1 MNSPRLRYGLFL
13 RPPAVLAR
21 LQAELHTL
29 LERQFG
35 LIAAGA
41 FPPHM
46 TILGHVPTRDD
57 DDDVIQAA
65 EKALSGV
72 GPVRFFNRGL
82 VEYHGGII
90 HDIESLEDGT
100 PNPALLELFRR
111 ARQHLD
117 PLRVPPRQEFK
128 GGVTEEAGFHGH
140 ISIAAHDLAL
150 RPELWDEVYEFLAQ
164 LDVDMRGEYI
174 STTASLYAFET
185 QSGWDGRWWETMS
198 WRLLSSMRLSE

>member
-1 MNSPRLRYGLFL
+1 M
-13 RPPAVLAR
+13 AR

-57 DDDVIQAA
+57 DDEVIQAA
-65 EKALSGV
+65 RRALDGV
-72 GPVRFFNRGL
+72 RPVRFFNQGL
-82 VEYHGGII
+82 AEYHGGII
-90 HDIESLEDGT
+90 HDIGMLQDGS
-100 PNPALLELFRR
+100 PNPELLELFRR
-111 ARQHLD
+111 ARHHLD
-117 PLRVPPRQEFK
+117 SLRVPPRNEFK
-128 GGVTEEAGFHGH
+128 GGVKEETGFHGH
-140 ISIAAHDLAL
+140 ISIAAHDLSL
-150 RPELWDEVYEFLAQ
+150 RPEQWDEVYEFLAQ

-174 STTASLYAFET
+174 SDTASLYAFET

-198 WRLLSSMRLSE
+198 WRLLTSVKLSG